1 MIKYKKYKNA
11 KDKYLMSLNRIFK
24 DSWCLK
30 SITYQFWYSVDIQE
44 DINDFFIGELS
55 IVCKICDKAFISQC
69 KLDKHMKLKSHA
81 NKFSCDVC
89 EKSFTKESK
98 LTLHMRIHNGEKPH
112 ECAIC
117 QVSNNYFLAKVFFSL
132 VG

>member
-1 MIKYKKYKNA
+1 
-11 KDKYLMSLNRIFK
+11 MSLNRIFK
-24 DSWCLK
+24 DIWCSK

-44 DINDFFIGELS
+44 DIKDFFIGELS
-55 IVCKICDKAFISQC
+55 IVCKICDKGFISQC
-69 KLDKHMKLKSHA
+69 KLDKHMKSHS

-117 QVSNNYFLAKVFFSL
+117 QVSDN
-132 VG
+132 